1 MIPIHSRQIGKAL
14 VDALGLPSNTIGFT
28 LRCYAG
34 ELVSVECEYLPRD
47 GGIVPVLAQYNLMQ
61 CECKVQPTHSVERID
76 FDAWMRE
83 RTERAHQAYME
94 RTSRRLPCDWTTEDV
109 ARYMG
114 VPLDPS
120 GH

>member
-47 GGIVPVLAQYNLMQ
+47 GGIVPVLAQYDL
-61 CECKVQPTHSVERID
+61 VQRTATQVAEQGADNVD
-76 FDAWMRE
+76 FDAWMRD
-83 RTERAHQAYME
+83 RTERAHQAYIE
-94 RTSRRLPCDWTTEDV
+94 RTARRLPCDLTIEDI
-109 ARYMG
+109 ARYYG
-114 VPLDPS
+114 APV
-120 GH
+120 

>member
-1 MIPIHSRQIGKAL
+1 MKPIHSHQIGKAL

-47 GGIVPVLAQYNLMQ
+47 GGIVPVLAQYNL
-61 CECKVQPTHSVERID
+61 VQRKGKAPQSRDVERID

-94 RTSRRLPCDWTTEDV
+94 RTSRRLPCDLTIVDI
-109 ARYMG
+109 ARYLG
-114 VPLDPS
+114 APV
-120 GH
+120 